1 MPEKVSLTAEQIA
14 PIVREALAALA
25 RSMNENG
32 APALVIAGELLKL
45 GAEWVIQEEGK
56 IAAEQNAKK
65 LLDQYFSAVT
75 DDVEAEIR
83 SKGGTKHH

>member
-65 LLDQYFSAVT
+65 LLNQYFAAVT